1 MQPDSVKNMSALI
14 KKNITQKSK
23 ETYPLRDFKR
33 FSLFLSSLVRGARA
47 KSSSSTS
54 CCLSYCAMN
63 FLCSL
68 LSAPCQSLICLYIIH
83 THKLKTATHS
93 YQMQSKI
100 SFQTHLFRSVLE
112 LVQHIFHVC
121 ILSGLS

>member
-54 CCLSYCAMN
+54 SATPTPYELLTESPLEDDLNYV
-63 FLCSL
+63 SL
-68 LSAPCQSLICLYIIH
+68 L
-83 THKLKTATHS
+83 
-93 YQMQSKI
+93 
-100 SFQTHLFRSVLE
+100 
-112 LVQHIFHVC
+112 
-121 ILSGLS
+121 